1 MRYQRLVA
9 KFGTNLFA
17 GGTGQLDLE
26 LMATLV
32 EQIAQLHSQG
42 HEMIIVSS
50 GAIAAVGSQ

>member
-1 MRYQRLVA
+1 MSYQRIVA
-9 KFGTNLFA
+9 EFSTNLFT

-50 GAIAAVGSQ
+50 GAIAAVGRQ

>member
-1 MRYQRLVA
+1 MSYQRLVA
-9 KFGTNLFA
+9 KFATNLLT

-26 LMATLV
+26 FMATLV

-50 GAIAAVGSQ
+50 GAIAAVGRQ

>member
-9 KFGTNLFA
+9 KFGTNLLT
-17 GGTGQLDLE
+17 GGAGQLDLE
-26 LMATLV
+26 FMATLV

-50 GAIAAVGSQ
+50 EAFAAVGRQ